1 MLGDPVQFNHVEFE
15 IVNQSLEQA
24 IVVIKYILIVDVICG
39 WTTLTSQHPLKNDH
53 KR

>member
-24 IVVIKYILIVDVICG
+24 IVVIKYILIVDDDMRVNHSDV
-39 WTTLTSQHPLKNDH
+39 TTSAQKWP
-53 KR
+53 

>member
-24 IVVIKYILIVDVICG
+24 IVVIKYILIVDDDMRVENSDV
-39 WTTLTSQHPLKNDH
+39 TTSAQK
-53 KR
+53 